1 MKLDDEEDELETPML
16 GKKTFS
22 ETPALGKKAFFE
34 NPAVSILEKVKD
46 IQNTVVLDS
55 IPKYKWPVNEMA
67 KMKVKSRKEQRSK
80 FRTKVLITFKKTIEE
95 RDALKKSIMNLVSVR
110 TLDILRFGKKLASD

>member
-1 MKLDDEEDELETPML
+1 MKLDEEEDELETPML

-22 ETPALGKKAFFE
+22 ETPMLGKKAFFE
-34 NPAVSILEKVKD
+34 NPAISILENVKN
-46 IQNTVVLDS
+46 IQNIVALDT

-80 FRTKVLITFKKTIEE
+80 FRTKVL
-95 RDALKKSIMNLVSVR
+95 VS
-110 TLDILRFGKKLASD
+110 F

>member
-1 MKLDDEEDELETPML
+1 MKLEVEEDELDTPML

-22 ETPALGKKAFFE
+22 ETPMLGKKAFFE
-34 NPAVSILEKVKD
+34 NPAISILENVKN
-46 IQNTVVLDS
+46 IQNIVALDT

-80 FRTKVLITFKKTIEE
+80 FRTKVL
-95 RDALKKSIMNLVSVR
+95 VS
-110 TLDILRFGKKLASD
+110 F